1 MCPRNRT
8 ARGRCACPKRYLES
22 ADDRWHEQPRPG
34 CRLVGTRLVVAPPEY
49 HGITVVAQ
57 LSARVPAQAD
67 DVRRAAVRALYRY
80 LVRVT

>member
-1 MCPRNRT
+1 
-8 ARGRCACPKRYLES
+8 
-22 ADDRWHEQPRPG
+22 
-34 CRLVGTRLVVAPPEY
+34 VVAPPEY